1 MQLVLGEASCVSDAD
16 QKKKKK
22 KKKEKPFQAHQKQ
35 TMLSTNTL

>member
-22 KKKEKPFQAHQKQ
+22 KPFQAHQKQ

>member
-22 KKKEKPFQAHQKQ
+22 KKPFQAHQKQ

>member
-22 KKKEKPFQAHQKQ
+22 PFQAHQKQ

>member
-16 QKKKKK
+16 QKKKK
-22 KKKEKPFQAHQKQ
+22 PFQAHQKQ